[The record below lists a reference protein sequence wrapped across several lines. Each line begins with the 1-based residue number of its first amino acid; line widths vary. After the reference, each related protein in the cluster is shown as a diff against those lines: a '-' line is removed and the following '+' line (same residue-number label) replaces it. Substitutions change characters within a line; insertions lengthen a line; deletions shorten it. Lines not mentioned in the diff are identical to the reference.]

1 MLKNITVFGS
11 SSAHFNPQ
19 YHEAAFRMGQLI
31 GENGM
36 RLIFGIGDDGLMG
49 EVFRGALHKHAKV
62 FGVTTPA
69 LFDLQCHDKSIFKN
83 YEVQIVDTLSERKRR
98 MYSVADAMVV
108 LPGGWGTIDEFAEF
122 SVTVKIHDINVKPM
136 IFLNTN
142 GFWDNLRKQFDVMI
156 QMNAISPAQFKH
168 VGFASE
174 PEDVLPM
181 AARIQN
187 ELAQQD

>member
-1 MLKNITVFGS
+1 MLKNIAVFGS
-11 SSAHFNPQ
+11 SSPDFDTQ
-19 YHEAAFRMGQLI
+19 YDEAAFRMGQII

-69 LFDLQCHDKSIFKN
+69 LFDLQCHDKSVFKN
-83 YEVQIVDTLSERKRR
+83 YEVQIVSTLSERKRR
-98 MYSVADAMVV
+98 MYSVSDAMVV

-142 GFWDNLRKQFDVMI
+142 GFWENLHKQFDVMI
-156 QMNAISPAQFKH
+156 QSNAISPKQFEH
-168 VGFASE
+168 VGFADT
-174 PEDVLPM
+174 PEDVLPL
-181 AARIQN
+181 AARIQTKL
-187 ELAQQD
+187 EQQG